1 MPEPVHYIISAYS
14 RRATCVKRLSALL
27 VFCLLVGGCGRGVC
41 GKGSSFT
48 LQEGDLLFR
57 DSDCGPLCD
66 AIKKVTTGYNEAKFT
81 HVGIVAKDG
90 GNFVVIEAV
99 SKGVKATPLK
109 DFLNKSLD
117 AEHRP
122 KVAAG
127 RVKHPFRCLIPSA
140 IKEAS
145 ALKGKP
151 YDKAFI
157 IGNDAYYCSELVYE
171 VFLRANGNKPLF
183 TLEPMTFKD
192 PDTGVIFLP
201 WQEYFS
207 KLNVPVPEGRP
218 GINPGGISRSPVLD
232 IVYVYGAISGL
243 EK

>member
-1 MPEPVHYIISAYS
+1 M
-14 RRATCVKRLSALL
+14 KRLLAILAICSLA
-27 VFCLLVGGCGRGVC
+27 GGCGRDISC
-41 GKGSSFT
+41 KNSAFK
-48 LQEGDLLFR
+48 LQEGDLLFQ
-57 DSDCGPLCD
+57 DLDGGQLCN
-66 AIKKVTTGYNEAKFT
+66 AVEKVTTGYNGAKFT
-81 HVGIVAKDG
+81 YVGIVAKEG
-90 GNFVVIEAV
+90 GDFVIIEAV
-99 SKGVKATPLK
+99 SKGVQVTPLK

-127 RVKHPFRCLIPSA
+127 RLKLPYRCLIPSA
-140 IKEAS
+140 IKEAA

-151 YDKAFI
+151 YDKIFV

-171 VFLRANGNKPLF
+171 AFLRANKNKPVF

-192 PDTGVIFLP
+192 PDTGDIFPP
-201 WQEYFS
+201 WKEYFS

-232 IVYVYGAISGL
+232 IVYVYGAVSG
-243 EK
+243 

>member
-1 MPEPVHYIISAYS
+1 M
-14 RRATCVKRLSALL
+14 KRLSALL
-27 VFCLLVGGCGRGVC
+27 IFCLLAGGCGRGVC
-41 GKGSSFT
+41 GKGGSFT

-66 AIKKVTTGYNEAKFT
+66 AIKKVTTGHKGAKFT

-90 GNFVVIEAV
+90 GSFVVIEAI

-109 DFLNKSLD
+109 DFLDKSLD
-117 AEHRP
+117 AENRP
-122 KVAAG
+122 KVTVG
-127 RVKHPFRCLIPSA
+127 RVKRPYRRLIPSA
-140 IKEAS
+140 IKEAA

-151 YDKAFI
+151 YDKAFV

-171 VFLRANGNKPLF
+171 AFLRANGNRPLF
-183 TLEPMTFKD
+183 MLEPMTFKD
-192 PDTGVIFLP
+192 PDTGNIFPP

-232 IVYVYGAISGL
+232 IVYVYGTISGL
-243 EK
+243 GK